1 MKVGLST
8 ELWNYVSVGGKC
20 IYFNIFFGAL
30 HLIIYLRQLP
40 TSARMPLKTE

>member
-8 ELWNYVSVGGKC
+8 ELWNYVSVGVKC

-40 TSARMPLKTE
+40 TSARMSLKTE